1 MTISVMLVLLLTLI
15 ARINGQCYSSC
26 EDNQCLS
33 YCIGCCTGCP
43 LGLLE
48 FDGIQCKE
56 IAGVTALSVV
66 DSTWLSLYAPNV
78 NSISDQTLNNY
89 ADAVAAGWTTS
100 GINITSANFLTFNL
114 SGIRSHFQM

>member
-1 MTISVMLVLLLTLI
+1 MFVLLLTLI

-26 EDNQCLS
+26 EDTQCSL
-33 YCIGCCTGCP
+33 YCITCCSGCP

-48 FDGIQCKE
+48 FDGTQCKE

-66 DSTWLSLYAPNV
+66 DSTWPSLYAPNV

-89 ADAVAAGWTTS
+89 ADAVAAGWAAS
-100 GINITSANFLTFNL
+100 GINISRTNFLTFNL
-114 SGIRSHFQM
+114 SGIGSHFKM